1 MLGTN
6 PQPAIGSAYNTCTCT
21 YMYVHAQY
29 HDCTYQLDRFL
40 SSLKAQVES
49 VFVRLILDLF
59 PSFTSSLMEV
69 ALLNN
74 GRRFLPN
81 EEQRSLYTNR

>member
-1 MLGTN
+1 MLETN
-6 PQPAIGSAYNTCTCT
+6 PQPAIGSAYIHVHTC
-21 YMYVHAQY
+21 MHSIRIVH
-29 HDCTYQLDRFL
+29 TYQLDRFL